1 MKESKCGNVQ
11 QCYLLAKE
19 SFRMRLTCSPLV
31 LLLAG
36 LPLAAQNAPNPPAS
50 AGGKITKANY
60 ELASRWTASKTGKV
74 IFDLAVNPH
83 WLEDGDRFW
92 YVYEDAKGRRF
103 MLVDP
108 SKKTKTLVFDPIKVA
123 SALTQATG
131 LPYDS
136 RHLPMRTL
144 KFIRH
149 DAAIQFDVTVPKE
162 AVIPGEKKADTN
174 DSATTTTPDGE
185 EPQQRGGG
193 RGGAANTPVS
203 TTKTL
208 TFEYE
213 LAVSKLTLLNDKP
226 AAKPRWASV
235 SPDDKIVVFARN
247 HNLWMMDAE
256 NFEKAKKKATDTTIK
271 ETQITTDGMED
282 YSYAARANAGAD
294 QQLQEGEQQ
303 REQTNQDDKNA
314 RVRSIGVSWSQDSKK
329 FALVRRDE
337 RKVAKLW
344 VIDSL
349 ANPRPK
355 LETQPYAMPGEAEQP
370 VEHMEVFDVASKGRV
385 PVKADLWQDQALGI
399 AAAAQSGR
407 ARENEKTE
415 PQWAAAGSDKLYFSR
430 ISRDLHRLDLCVADT
445 ATGEVKPV
453 IQERMNVYIDITPS
467 AGGGGGGFPL
477 RLINNGSEVLWW
489 SERDGWGHYYL
500 YSADGTLRNQIT
512 KGEFV
517 AEQVTG
523 VDEKN
528 RVLYLTANGR
538 EEGEDPYF
546 FHEYSAKLDGS
557 GMKLL
562 SPGEANHGIAM
573 SDTGRFFV
581 DNFSRVN
588 TAPESVLC
596 DAAGAR
602 IMDLEKTD
610 LSRAMEAGFRFPE
623 PFSVKADD
631 GMTDLYG
638 VMYKPFDFD
647 PAKKYPIIAYV
658 YPGPQTESVT
668 KQFSPKNANVALA
681 NLGFIVIEV
690 GNRGGNP
697 QRSKWYHTFGYN
709 NLRDYG
715 LADKKAA
722 IEQLAARHSFI
733 DIDRVGI
740 TGHSGGGFMSAAA
753 MLIYPDFFKVAVSES
768 GNHENNIYNR
778 WWSEK
783 HDGVKEVTDKD
794 GKVHFEY
801 DIDKN
806 SEIAKNLKGHLM
818 LSTGDIDN
826 NVSPSNTIRL
836 IDALMKANKRFDFVL
851 IPGVRHGYAA
861 RAEYFQWIRAD
872 YFCKYL
878 LGDFDQSVD
887 MWELNREKAQDNK
900 APGAPR
906 QVITT
911 LQQQQRTTSSGGT
924 TVQGTA
930 VQRR

>member
-1 MKESKCGNVQ
+1 
-11 QCYLLAKE
+11 
-19 SFRMRLTCSPLV
+19 MRFAPLF
-31 LLLAG
+31 AF
-36 LPLAAQNAPNPPAS
+36 LPLAAFSLAAQTVPNPPAS

-60 ELASRWTASKTGKV
+60 ELASRWTSSKTGKI
-74 IFDLAVNPH
+74 IFDVGVAPH

-92 YVYEDAKGRRF
+92 YVFENASGRRF
-103 MLVDP
+103 VIVDP
-108 SKKTKTLVFDPIKVA
+108 TKKTKTLVFDPIKMA

-136 RHLPMRTL
+136 QHLPMRTL
-144 KFIRH
+144 KFVKH
-149 DAAIQFDVTVPKE
+149 DASIQFDVTVPKT
-162 AVIPGEKKADTN
+162 AVIPGEKKRPAEE
-174 DSATTTTPDGE
+174 AKTTTTPDE
-185 EPQQRGGG
+185 DEDDPQQRGGG
-193 RGGAANTPVS
+193 RGGAATGASS
-203 TTKTL
+203 TTKPL
-208 TFEYE
+208 TFEYD
-213 LAVSKLTLLNDKP
+213 LASGKLTLLDEKP
-226 AAKPRWASV
+226 PAKPRWASV
-235 SPDDKIVVFARN
+235 SPDDKVIVFARN
-247 HNLWMMDAE
+247 FNLWMMDAE
-256 NFEKAKKKATDTTIK
+256 NYAKAQKKATDPTIK
-271 ETQITTDGMED
+271 ETQITTDGVED
-282 YSYAARANAGAD
+282 FSYAGRANGGMD
-294 QQLQEGEQQ
+294 QQQQQDGEQQ
-303 REQTNQDDKNA
+303 QEQTDTQDKNA
-314 RVRSIGVSWSQDSKK
+314 RVRPIGISWSQDSKK
-329 FALVRRDE
+329 FAVVRRDE

-344 VIDSL
+344 VINSL

-370 VEHMEVFDVASKGRV
+370 IDHMETFDVASKSRIEI
-385 PVKADLWQDQALGI
+385 KADLWKDQTVGI
-399 AAAAQSGR
+399 AAAPASGR
-407 ARENEKTE
+407 AREKEKTE
-415 PQWAAAGSDKLYFSR
+415 PQWAAPGSDKLYLSR

-445 ATGEVKPV
+445 ATGEVKPI

-467 AGGGGGGFPL
+467 AGGGQGGFPL
-477 RLINNGSEVLWW
+477 RLLNNGSEILWW

-500 YSADGTLRNQIT
+500 YGADGTLKNQIT

-517 AEQVTG
+517 AENVTG

-538 EEGEDPYF
+538 EENEDPYY
-546 FHEYSAKLDGS
+546 FHEYAARLDGS

-562 SPGEANHGIAM
+562 SPGDANHSIAM

-581 DNFSRVN
+581 DTYSRVN
-588 TAPESVLC
+588 TIPDSVLY
-596 DAAGAR
+596 DASGSKV
-602 IMDLEKTD
+602 MDLEKTD
-610 LSRAMEAGFRFPE
+610 LSRALEAGFKFPE
-623 PFSVKADD
+623 PFKVKADD

-647 PAKKYPIIAYV
+647 ATKKYPIIAYV

-668 KQFSPKNANVALA
+668 KQFSPKNANVSLA

-715 LADKKAA
+715 LADKKSA
-722 IEQLAARHSFI
+722 IEQLAARYPYI

-740 TGHSGGGFMSAAA
+740 TGHSGGGFMSTAA

-783 HDGVKEVTDKD
+783 HDGVREVTDKD

-801 DIDKN
+801 DIDRN
-806 SEIAKNLKGHLM
+806 SEIAKNLKGHLL
-818 LSTGDIDN
+818 LSTGDIDD

-836 IDALMKANKRFDFVL
+836 MDALMKANKRFDFVL
-851 IPGVRHGYAA
+851 IPGVRHAYAA

-887 MWELNREKAQDNK
+887 MWELNREKPQDNK
-900 APGAPR
+900 TPGAPR

-911 LQQQQRTTSSGGT
+911 LTTTSTGSK
-924 TVQGTA
+924 TA
-930 VQRR
+930 EK

>member
-1 MKESKCGNVQ
+1 
-11 QCYLLAKE
+11 
-19 SFRMRLTCSPLV
+19 MRLSRFASF
-31 LLLAG
+31 LLIAQ
-36 LPLAAQNAPNPPAS
+36 LPLAAQTAPNPPAS
-50 AGGKITKANY
+50 AGGKVTKANY
-60 ELASRWTASKTGKV
+60 ELAARWTANKTGKM
-74 IFDLAVNPH
+74 IFDLAVTPH

-92 YVYEDAKGRRF
+92 YVFENAKGRRF
-103 MLVDP
+103 VMVDP
-108 SKKTKTLVFDPIKVA
+108 AKKTKTLVFDPVKMA

-136 RHLPMRTL
+136 QHLPMRTL
-144 KFIRH
+144 KFVNH
-149 DAAIQFDVTVPKE
+149 DTAIQFDLSVAKE
-162 AVIPGEKKADTN
+162 AVIPGEKKPPVTA
-174 DSATTTTPDGE
+174 TPDVISDGDE
-185 EPQQRGGG
+185 NDPQQRTGGG
-193 RGGAANTPVS
+193 RGGAANPAS

-213 LAVSKLTLLNDKP
+213 LAAGKLTLLDEKQP
-226 AAKPRWASV
+226 AKPRWASV
-235 SPDDKIVVFARN
+235 SPDDKIVIFARN

-256 NFEKAKKKATDTTIK
+256 NFAKAKKKATDTTIK

-282 YSYAARANAGAD
+282 FSYAARANAGMD
-294 QQLQEGEQQ
+294 QQQQEGEQQ
-303 REQTNQDDKNA
+303 QEQTDSQDKNA
-314 RVRSIGVSWSQDSKK
+314 RVRPIAISWSQDSKK
-329 FALVRRDE
+329 FAVVRHDE

-344 VIDSL
+344 VINSL

-370 VEHMEVFDVASKGRV
+370 IDHMEVFDIATKGRLA
-385 PVKADLWQDQALGI
+385 VKAELWQDQTLGL
-399 AAAAQSGR
+399 AAAPVSAR
-407 ARENEKTE
+407 AREKEKTE
-415 PQWAAAGSDKLYFSR
+415 AQWAAPGSDKLYFSR

-467 AGGGGGGFPL
+467 AGGGQGGFPL
-477 RLINNGSEVLWW
+477 RMVNNGSEIIWW

-500 YSADGTLRNQIT
+500 YAADGTLKNQIT

-523 VDEKN
+523 LDEKN

-538 EEGEDPYF
+538 EESEDPYF

-562 SPGEANHGIAM
+562 SPGDANHTTVM
-573 SDTGRFFV
+573 SDTGRFFI
-581 DNFSRVN
+581 DNYSRVN
-588 TAPESVLC
+588 TAPESVLY
-596 DAAGAR
+596 DAAGSK
-602 IMDLEKTD
+602 IMELEKTD
-610 LSRAMEAGFRFPE
+610 LSRALEAGFRFPE
-623 PFSVKADD
+623 PFQVKADD

-668 KQFSPKNANVALA
+668 KTFSPKNANVSLA

-715 LADKKAA
+715 LADKKSA
-722 IEQLAARHSFI
+722 IEQLAARYSFI

-740 TGHSGGGFMSAAA
+740 TGHSGGGFMSTAA

-818 LSTGDIDN
+818 LSTGDIDD

-836 IDALMKANKRFDFVL
+836 MDALMKANKRFDFVM
-851 IPGVRHGYAA
+851 IPGVRHAYAA

-887 MWELNREKAQDNK
+887 MWELNREKPQDNK
-900 APGAPR
+900 VPGAPR
-906 QVITT
+906 PVISTQTT
-911 LQQQQRTTSSGGT
+911 TTNNTSKTAQQQ
-924 TVQGTA
+924 
-930 VQRR
+930 

>member
-1 MKESKCGNVQ
+1 MRF
-11 QCYLLAKE
+11 A
-19 SFRMRLTCSPLV
+19 SFSAL
-31 LLLAG
+31 
-36 LPLAAQNAPNPPAS
+36 LPLAALSLAAQTVPNPPAS
-50 AGGKITKANY
+50 AGGKVTKANY
-60 ELASRWTASKTGKV
+60 ELASRWTSSKTGKI
-74 IFDLAVNPH
+74 IFDVGVAPH

-92 YVYEDAKGRRF
+92 YVFENAAGRRF
-103 MLVDP
+103 IMVDP
-108 SKKTKTLVFDPIKVA
+108 DKKTKALVFDPIKMA

-136 RHLPMRTL
+136 QHLPMRTL
-144 KFIRH
+144 KFVKH

-162 AVIPGEKKADTN
+162 AVIPGEKKPPVEEAK
-174 DSATTTTPDGE
+174 TTTTPE
-185 EPQQRGGG
+185 EDENDPQQRGGG
-193 RGGAANTPVS
+193 RGGTPTGASS
-203 TTKTL
+203 TTKPL
-208 TFEYE
+208 TFEYD
-213 LAVSKLTLLNDKP
+213 LTSGKLTLLDEKP
-226 AAKPRWASV
+226 PAKPRWASV
-235 SPDDKIVVFARN
+235 SPDDKVIVFARN

-256 NFEKAKKKATDTTIK
+256 NYAKAQKKATDPTVK
-271 ETQITTDGMED
+271 ETQITTDGVED
-282 YSYAARANAGAD
+282 FSYAGRANTAMD
-294 QQLQEGEQQ
+294 QQQQQDGEQQ
-303 REQTNQDDKNA
+303 QQEQTDTQDKNA
-314 RVRSIGVSWSQDSKK
+314 RVRPIGISWSQDSKK
-329 FALVRRDE
+329 FAVVRRDE

-344 VIDSL
+344 VINSL

-370 VEHMEVFDVASKGRV
+370 VDHMETFDVASKSRIEI
-385 PVKADLWQDQALGI
+385 KADLWKDQSLGI
-399 AAAAQSGR
+399 AAAPASGR
-407 ARENEKTE
+407 AREKEKTE
-415 PQWAAAGSDKLYFSR
+415 PQWAAPGSDKLYISR

-445 ATGEVKPV
+445 ATGEVKPI

-467 AGGGGGGFPL
+467 AGGGQAGFPL
-477 RLINNGSEVLWW
+477 RLLNNGSEILWW

-500 YSADGTLRNQIT
+500 YGADGTLRNQIT

-517 AEQVTG
+517 AETVTG

-538 EEGEDPYF
+538 EENEDPYY
-546 FHEYSAKLDGS
+546 FHEYAARLDGS

-562 SPGEANHGIAM
+562 SPGDANHSIAM
-573 SDTGRFFV
+573 SDTGRFFL
-581 DNFSRVN
+581 DTYSRVN
-588 TAPESVLC
+588 TIPESVLY
-596 DAAGAR
+596 DASGSKV
-602 IMDLEKTD
+602 MDLEKTD
-610 LSRAMEAGFRFPE
+610 LSRALEAGFKFPE
-623 PFSVKADD
+623 PFKVKADD

-647 PAKKYPIIAYV
+647 AAKKYPVIAYV

-715 LADKKAA
+715 LADKKSA
-722 IEQLAARHSFI
+722 IEQLAARYPFI

-740 TGHSGGGFMSAAA
+740 TGHSGGGFMSTAA

-783 HDGVKEVTDKD
+783 HDGVREVTDKD

-801 DIDKN
+801 DIDRN
-806 SEIAKNLKGHLM
+806 SEIAKNLKGHLL
-818 LSTGDIDN
+818 LSTGDIDD

-836 IDALMKANKRFDFVL
+836 MDALMKANKRFDFVM
-851 IPGVRHGYAA
+851 IPGVRHAYAA

-887 MWELNREKAQDNK
+887 MWELNREKPQDNK
-900 APGAPR
+900 TPGAPR

-911 LQQQQRTTSSGGT
+911 LTTTSTGGK
-924 TVQGTA
+924 TA
-930 VQRR
+930 EK

>member
-1 MKESKCGNVQ
+1 
-11 QCYLLAKE
+11 
-19 SFRMRLTCSPLV
+19 MRLFQAWSV
-31 LLLAG
+31 LLIAG
-36 LPLAAQNAPNPPAS
+36 LPLGAQNPPNPPAS
-50 AGGKITKANY
+50 AGGKVTKANY
-60 ELASRWTASKTGKV
+60 ELASRWIASKTGKV
-74 IFDLAVNPH
+74 IFDLTVTPH

-92 YVYEDAKGRRF
+92 YTYENAKGRRF
-103 MLVDP
+103 VMVDP
-108 SKKTKTLVFDPIKVA
+108 VKKTKTLVFDPVKLA

-136 RHLPMRTL
+136 QHLPMRTL
-144 KFIRH
+144 KFVKH
-149 DAAIQFDVTVPKE
+149 DASIQFDVTVPKE
-162 AVIPGEKKADTN
+162 AVIPGEKKPELAD
-174 DSATTTTPDGE
+174 AKTTAPEDGAG
-185 EPQQRGGG
+185 PQQQGGG
-193 RGGAANTPVS
+193 RGGAPTAAT

-208 TFEYE
+208 TFEYD
-213 LAVSKLTLLNDKP
+213 LSGARLTLLPEKP
-226 AAKPRWASV
+226 PVKPRWASV
-235 SPDDKIVVFARN
+235 SPDDRIVVFARN

-256 NFEKAKKKATDTTIK
+256 NFEKAKKKATDTTVK
-271 ETQITTDGMED
+271 ETQITTDGTED
-282 YSYAARANAGAD
+282 FTYTARVNAGQD
-294 QQLQEGEQQ
+294 QQLLDGELQQ
-303 REQTNQDDKNA
+303 EQTESDDKNA
-314 RVRSIGVSWSQDSKK
+314 RARPIQIAWSQDSQK
-329 FALVRRDE
+329 FALVRRDQ

-344 VIDSL
+344 VINSL

-355 LETQPYAMPGEAEQP
+355 LETQPYAMPGEADQP
-370 VEHMEVFDVASKGRV
+370 VEHLEAFDTASKARV
-385 PVKADLWQDQALGI
+385 EIKADLWKDQALGI
-399 AAAAQSGR
+399 ASAPQSGR
-407 ARENEKTE
+407 AREKEKTE
-415 PQWAAAGSDKLYFSR
+415 PQWAAADSGKLYFSR
-430 ISRDLHRLDLCVADT
+430 ISRDLHRLDLCIADT
-445 ATGEVKPV
+445 ATGEVKPL
-453 IQERMNVYIDITPS
+453 IEERMNVYIDITPS
-467 AGGGGGGFPL
+467 AGGGQAGFPL
-477 RLINNGSEVLWW
+477 RLINKDTEVLWW

-500 YSADGTLRNQIT
+500 YSAGGTLKNQIT

-517 AEQVTG
+517 AEQITG

-538 EEGEDPYF
+538 EENEDPYY

-562 SPGEANHGIAM
+562 NPGDANHGIAM
-573 SDTGRFFV
+573 SDSGQFFI
-581 DNFSRVN
+581 DNYSRVN
-588 TAPESVLC
+588 TAPDSVLY
-596 DAAGAR
+596 DAAGRKA
-602 IMDLEKTD
+602 MDLEKTD
-610 LSRAMEAGFRFPE
+610 LSRAIGAGFRFPE

-647 PAKKYPIIAYV
+647 AAKKYPIIAFV

-722 IEQLAARHSFI
+722 IEQLAARHGFI

-740 TGHSGGGFMSAAA
+740 TGHSGGGFMSTAA

-783 HDGVKEVTDKD
+783 HDGVREVTDKD

-818 LSTGDIDN
+818 LSTGDIDD

-836 IDALMKANKRFDFVL
+836 MDALIKANKRFDFVL
-851 IPGVRHGYAA
+851 LPGIRHGYAA
-861 RAEYFQWIRAD
+861 RAEYFQWLRAD

-887 MWELNREKAQDNK
+887 MWELNREKPQDNK
-900 APGAPR
+900 TAGAARP
-906 QVITT
+906 VTTT
-911 LQQQQRTTSSGGT
+911 LRQQ
-924 TVQGTA
+924 
-930 VQRR
+930 

>member
-1 MKESKCGNVQ
+1 
-11 QCYLLAKE
+11 
-19 SFRMRLTCSPLV
+19 MRFVT
-31 LLLAG
+31 LLLLSG
-36 LPLAAQNAPNPPAS
+36 LSLAAQTAPNPPAS
-50 AGGKITKANY
+50 AGGKVTKANY
-60 ELASRWTASKTGKV
+60 ELASRWTASKAGKI
-74 IFDLAVNPH
+74 IFDVAVTPH

-92 YVYEDAKGRRF
+92 YVYENAAGRRF
-103 MLVDP
+103 VIVDP
-108 SKKTKTLVFDPIKVA
+108 SKKTKTLVFDPVKMA
-123 SALTQATG
+123 SSLTQATG
-131 LPYDS
+131 LPWDS
-136 RHLPMRTL
+136 QHLPMRTL
-144 KFIRH
+144 KFVKH
-149 DAAIQFDVTVPKE
+149 DSTIQFDVTVPKD
-162 AVIPGEKKADTN
+162 AVIPGEKKPAVAADAK
-174 DSATTTTPDGE
+174 SATNTPDE
-185 EPQQRGGG
+185 DDDPQQRGGG
-193 RGGAANTPVS
+193 RGGAATGANA
-203 TTKTL
+203 TTKPL

-213 LAVSKLTLLNDKP
+213 LASGKLTLLDEKP
-226 AAKPRWASV
+226 PAKARWASI
-235 SPDDKIVVFARN
+235 SPDDKVIVFARN

-256 NFEKAKKKATDTTIK
+256 NYAKAQKKATDPTIK
-271 ETQITTDGMED
+271 ETQITTDGVED
-282 YSYAARANAGAD
+282 FSYAGRANGAAD

-303 REQTNQDDKNA
+303 TEQVDVNDRNA
-314 RVRSIGVSWSQDSKK
+314 RVRPIPISWSQDSKK
-329 FALVRRDE
+329 FAVVRRDE

-344 VIDSL
+344 VINSL

-355 LETQPYAMPGEAEQP
+355 LETQPYAMPGEADQP
-370 VEHMEVFDVASKGRV
+370 IDHMEMFDVAAKNRLE
-385 PVKADLWQDQALGI
+385 VKADLWKDQALGL
-399 AAAAQSGR
+399 AAAPASGR
-407 ARENEKTE
+407 AREKEKTE
-415 PQWAAAGSDKLYFSR
+415 PQWAAPGSDKLYFSR

-445 ATGEVKPV
+445 ATGSVKTV

-467 AGGGGGGFPL
+467 AGGGQGGFPL
-477 RLINNGSEVLWW
+477 RLLNNGTEILWW

-500 YSADGTLRNQIT
+500 YSADGTLKNQIT

-517 AEQVTG
+517 SEQVTG

-528 RVLYLTANGR
+528 RVLYLMANGR
-538 EEGEDPYF
+538 EEKEDPYY

-557 GMKLL
+557 GMKML
-562 SPGEANHGIAM
+562 SPGDANHTALM
-573 SDTGRFFV
+573 SDTGRFFI
-581 DNFSRVN
+581 DNYSRVDSV
-588 TAPESVLC
+588 PDSVLY
-596 DAAGAR
+596 DAAGAK

-610 LSRAMEAGFRFPE
+610 LTRALEAGFKFPE
-623 PFSVKADD
+623 PFKVKADD

-668 KQFSPKNANVALA
+668 KSFAPKNANVALA

-722 IEQLAARHSFI
+722 IEQLAARHPFI
-733 DIDRVGI
+733 DIERVGI
-740 TGHSGGGFMSAAA
+740 TGHSGGGFMSTAA

-783 HDGVKEVTDKD
+783 HDGVREVTDKD
-794 GKVHFEY
+794 GTVHFEY

-806 SEIAKNLKGHLM
+806 SDIAKNLKGHLL
-818 LSTGDIDN
+818 LSSGDIDD

-836 IDALMKANKRFDFVL
+836 MDALMKANKRFDFVL
-851 IPGVRHGYAA
+851 IPGVRHAYAA

-887 MWELNREKAQDNK
+887 MWELNREKPQDNK
-900 APGAPR
+900 IPGTPR
-906 QVITT
+906 PVITT
-911 LQQQQRTTSSGGT
+911 QTTTTTSTGGK
-924 TVQGTA
+924 TA
-930 VQRR
+930 EKQ